1 MTVTLTASFKL
12 VSFLTF
18 IFAVLLQYRLMGQ
31 IKVNLNCIVT
41 RKLKSYLKDF
51 NFRVTMYVFA

>member
-1 MTVTLTASFKL
+1 M
-12 VSFLTF
+12 
-18 IFAVLLQYRLMGQ
+18 FAVLLQYRLMGQ

-51 NFRVTMYVFA
+51 NLHVTMYVFA